1 MRSPYDCILVSNNP
15 LPFLIEHKTHRR
27 ETIPIKHHSMQQL
40 PKRKRLQHPAPPPR
54 RPRPHLIR
62 PPPNPLLP
70 PPHHAILLGTIPP
83 KLQRPKHGINRHR
96 HPELLT
102 RIHPERQP
110 RQRRP
115 HSRRIR
121 RRQRSRRARVPHAKR
136 RRRRVQQVHAQARQ
150 EPKQQA
156 VQQQDRTQRQ
166 RQPQGRRFLLFGRP
180 RLLLLS
186 AHKPRRHSLPR
197 LHARARRD
205 KDAQR
210 MADGAGV
217 VVVHH
222 HRRHLFGLISR
233 RPPLALLWRL
243 PFGLPLAI
251 RPNTAGIPL
260 HHPCNR
266 VHRGRAPPQD
276 ARPRDDVFVEEGV
289 FARRDGVAQGI
300 AEDDGVAGGR
310 GGLGRGGGGG
320 RRGRARRGGRG
331 ASGGHLGGHWWD
343 VAWWVVGLS
352 GVVFVCE
359 LRGSWIAE
367 GGRYASRLVVVVIRC
382 RG

>member
-1 MRSPYDCILVSNNP
+1 
-15 LPFLIEHKTHRR
+15 
-27 ETIPIKHHSMQQL
+27 MQQL
-40 PKRKRLQHPAPPPR
+40 PKRKRLQHPTPPPR

-62 PPPNPLLP
+62 PSPHPLLP

-83 KLQRPKHGINRHR
+83 KLQRPKHGVNRHR
-96 HPELLT
+96 HPQLLT

-121 RRQRSRRARVPHAKR
+121 RRQRGRGARVPHAER
-136 RRRRVQQVHAQARQ
+136 RRRRVEQVHTQARQ

-156 VQQQDRTQRQ
+156 VQQQDRAQRQ

-180 RLLLLS
+180 RLLLLP
-186 AHKPRRHSLPR
+186 AHKPRRHGLPR

-210 MADGAGV
+210 VADGARV

-222 HRRHLFGLISR
+222 HRRHLLGLITR
-233 RPPLALLWRL
+233 RL
-243 PFGLPLAI
+243 PFALLRGFPLDLPLPI
-251 RPNTAGIPL
+251 RPNTTIPL

-266 VHRGRAPPQD
+266 VHRGRAPPQH

-300 AEDDGVAGGR
+300 AEDDGVAGGC
-310 GGLGRGGGGG
+310 GLGRGGGGG
-320 RRGRARRGGRG
+320 RRSRARRGGRG
-331 ASGGHLGGHWWD
+331 ASRGHLGGHLWD
-343 VAWWVVGLS
+343 VVGVSCGLS

-367 GGRYASRLVVVVIRC
+367 GARYASRLVVVGIRC